1 MRQTPCHGPADNIS
15 DMEKSFKAALAVCGS
30 IGLVTLIGCATTART
45 AEEQA
50 ADADVQARVEA
61 ALNSDSRV
69 YARHVDVNVD
79 RGVVYL
85 GGYVWSDSELRFVK
99 ADAAAVPGVL
109 AVANQIELMRGGMSG
124 TSR

>member
-1 MRQTPCHGPADNIS
+1 MDKGSR
-15 DMEKSFKAALAVCGS
+15 AALAVGGS
-30 IGLVTLIGCATTART
+30 IALLAVCGCATPPRSP
-45 AEEQA
+45 EERA
-50 ADADVQARVEA
+50 ADAAVEARVEA
-61 ALNSDSRV
+61 ALDSDSRI

-85 GGYVWSDSELRFVK
+85 GGYIWSDSELRFAK

-109 AVANQIELMRGGMSG
+109 SVANEIELMRGGISG

>member
-1 MRQTPCHGPADNIS
+1 
-15 DMEKSFKAALAVCGS
+15 
-30 IGLVTLIGCATTART
+30 
-45 AEEQA
+45 
-50 ADADVQARVEA
+50 
-61 ALNSDSRV
+61 
-69 YARHVDVNVD
+69 VDVNVD

-109 AVANQIELMRGGMSG
+109 SVANEIELMRGGMSG

>member
-1 MRQTPCHGPADNIS
+1 MNKGSR
-15 DMEKSFKAALAVCGS
+15 AALAASASIALLAVCG
-30 IGLVTLIGCATTART
+30 CATTHRSP
-45 AEEQA
+45 EERA
-50 ADADVQARVEA
+50 ADGAVAARVEA
-61 ALNSDSRV
+61 ALDSDSRI

-85 GGYVWSDSELRFVK
+85 GGYIWSDSELRFAK

-109 AVANQIELMRGGMSG
+109 SVANQIQIMRGGISG

>member
-1 MRQTPCHGPADNIS
+1 
-15 DMEKSFKAALAVCGS
+15 MEKSLKAALAAGGS
-30 IGLVTLIGCATTART
+30 IALLTFLGCATTPQT
-45 AEEQA
+45 AEERA
-50 ADADVQARVEA
+50 ADADVEARVEA

-109 AVANQIELMRGGMSG
+109 SVANEIELMRGGMSG

>member
-1 MRQTPCHGPADNIS
+1 MYKGYR
-15 DMEKSFKAALAVCGS
+15 ALFAVGGS
-30 IGLVTLIGCATTART
+30 IALLTVFGCATTPRT
-45 AEEQA
+45 PQERA
-50 ADADVQARVEA
+50 ADADVKTKVESV
-61 ALNSDSRV
+61 LDSDSRI

-85 GGYVWSDSELRFVK
+85 GGYVWSDSELRFAK

-109 AVANQIELMRGGMSG
+109 SVANQIELMRGGQTG

>member
-1 MRQTPCHGPADNIS
+1 MKN
-15 DMEKSFKAALAVCGS
+15 SFKAAFAVGGS
-30 IGLVTLIGCATTART
+30 IAFLTILGCATTPRT
-45 AEEQA
+45 AQEQA
-50 ADADVQARVEA
+50 ADADVEARVEA
-61 ALNSDSRV
+61 ALNSDSRI

-109 AVANQIELMRGGMSG
+109 SVANEIELMRGGMSG

>member
-1 MRQTPCHGPADNIS
+1 MNKGSR
-15 DMEKSFKAALAVCGS
+15 AALAAGGSIVLLAVCG
-30 IGLVTLIGCATTART
+30 CATTNRSP
-45 AEEQA
+45 EERA
-50 ADADVQARVEA
+50 ADVAVAAKVEA
-61 ALNSDSRV
+61 ALDSDSRI

-85 GGYVWSDSELRFVK
+85 GGYIWSDSELRFAK

-109 AVANQIELMRGGMSG
+109 SVANEIQLMRGGISG

>member
-1 MRQTPCHGPADNIS
+1 MD
-15 DMEKSFKAALAVCGS
+15 KSCKAVVGVGASIALLSVF
-30 IGLVTLIGCATTART
+30 GCATTPRT
-45 AEEQA
+45 AQERA
-50 ADADVQARVEA
+50 ADADVTAKVEA
-61 ALNSDSRV
+61 ALDSDSRI

-85 GGYVWSDSELRFVK
+85 GGYVWSDSELRFAK

-109 AVANQIELMRGGMSG
+109 SVSDQIELMRGGISG

>member
-1 MRQTPCHGPADNIS
+1 MD
-15 DMEKSFKAALAVCGS
+15 KSFKAALAVGGS
-30 IGLVTLIGCATTART
+30 IAVMTVLGCATTVRT

-50 ADADVQARVEA
+50 ADADVEARVEA
-61 ALNSDSRV
+61 ALNSDSRI
-69 YARHVDVNVD
+69 YARHVDVSVD

-109 AVANQIELMRGGMSG
+109 AVANEIELMRGGMSG

>member
-1 MRQTPCHGPADNIS
+1 MDKT
-15 DMEKSFKAALAVCGS
+15 FKAALAVGGS
-30 IGLVTLIGCATTART
+30 IALLTVLGCATTPRNP
-45 AEEQA
+45 EERA

-85 GGYVWSDSELRFVK
+85 GGFVWSDSELRFVK
-99 ADAAAVPGVL
+99 ADAAAVPGVR

-124 TSR
+124 TGR